1 MKSFELLEPDA
12 IKLMTKHFT
21 RGRGGRSVKYVVLH
35 HMAGVA
41 DYLKC
46 WDWWQT
52 RAASAHYCISPTGHT
67 GQTVYDRD
75 TAWANADAVANAESI
90 TIEHS
95 NSVGASGDWLISKE
109 TLEEGAHLVA
119 AICAFFRL
127 GRPQWG
133 VNVRTHDEFFATS
146 CPYHLRRGGIYGAS
160 YMERAQWWYDK
171 MTGTI
176 KEETKEPPMSD
187 PINLGTVVKA
197 TDGTEHAVVDLLRYT
212 DGRVFVMESR
222 TLPRLEEK
230 MDRIINLLEKRAND
244 DDPAE
249 NPDQLSLQLDC
260 CPKTE

>member
-1 MKSFELLEPDA
+1 MKNYELLEPDA
-12 IKLMTKHFT
+12 FGLMKKHFT
-21 RGRGGRSVKYVVLH
+21 PGRGGRRVKFVVLH
-35 HMAGVA
+35 HMAGIG
-41 DYLKC
+41 DYLQC
-46 WDWWQT
+46 LRWWDT

-95 NSVGASGDWLISKE
+95 NTVGAAGDWLISAE

-119 AICAFFRL
+119 AICAYFRL

-146 CPYHLRRGGIYGAS
+146 CPYHLRRGGIYGAN
-160 YMERAQWWYDK
+160 YMRRAQWWYDV

-176 KEETKEPPMSD
+176 KDEVKEPPMSD
-187 PINLGTVVKA
+187 AINLGSVVQA
-197 TDGTEHAVVDLLRYT
+197 TDGTEHKVVDLLRYT

-230 MDRIINLLEKRAND
+230 MDLILEALGKLKIVP
-244 DDPAE
+244 DPAGD
-249 NPDQLSLQLDC
+249 PDQLALQLDC
-260 CPKTE
+260 HPHTE